1 MNITGIMI
9 YYYFICKK
17 KLWYFINQINMEQ
30 NSELVAIGKILDEDS
45 YKKEKKEI
53 LIDNTINID
62 FIKNG
67 AVLHEVKKTKS
78 IEEAGIWQ
86 IKYYMY
92 YLEKKE
98 VKNIKAKIDY
108 PLLRETKEIIL
119 SDSDRKVLDDVKI
132 DKLNNLTEE
141 KINEAIESIL
151 NTDFD
156 INPKKVGMNNLGC
169 NYCTYKDICF
179 MTEKDLVNLKEHKN
193 LDFLE
198 EN

>member
-1 MNITGIMI
+1 MQITGIMI
-9 YYYFICKK
+9 YYYFVCKR

-30 NSELVAIGKILDEDS
+30 NSELVSIGKILDEDS
-45 YKKEKKEI
+45 YKNEKKGI

-67 AVLHEVKKTKS
+67 ATLHEVKKTKS

-92 YLEKKE
+92 YLEEKG

-119 SDSDRKVLDDVKI
+119 ENEDRKILKNI
-132 DKLNNLTEE
+132 IKNIEE
-141 KINEAIESIL
+141 ISSQEKVPSKMNSPICKKCAY
-151 NTDFD
+151 FD
-156 INPKKVGMNNLGC
+156 LCYV
-169 NYCTYKDICF
+169 
-179 MTEKDLVNLKEHKN
+179 
-193 LDFLE
+193 
-198 EN
+198 